1 MRILSKSTL
10 KTFWDNHPDS
20 QAQLEAWYEEVVKAD
35 WATPQELKAQFGHAS
50 ILKNNRVVF
59 NIKGNNYRLVVKINY
74 PYHVIY
80 VRFIGTHSQYDE
92 IDVETI

>member
-10 KTFWDNHPDS
+10 KTFWDKYPDS
-20 QAQLEAWYEEVVKAD
+20 KAQLEAWYEEVVKAN
-35 WATPQELKAQFGHAS
+35 WATPQELKAQFSHAS

-74 PYHVIY
+74 PYHIIY